1 VNTAIENFN
10 YRWAAI
16 PKPRQRLL
24 IGITLLL
31 AVGLCW
37 AYIVQPIL
45 TSRAANTKRISVLQA
60 QLANMQRDSSA
71 IQSLQSIAPVADTN
85 RKIFA
90 DSQKLEAIFGVNTK
104 VAAMN
109 DGGFR
114 IESTRV
120 NYADWLT
127 KVDNALSR
135 YRLQIVALEIKTQDS
150 NSVDVSLT
158 FGTSR

>member
-31 AVGLCW
+31 IIGLSW
-37 AYIVQPIL
+37 AYIVQPML
-45 TSRAANTKRISVLQA
+45 ASRVTNTKRIAVLQA
-60 QLANMQRDSSA
+60 QLANMQRDSNA

-85 RKIFA
+85 RKTFA

-127 KVDNALSR
+127 KVDSALSR
-135 YRLQIVALEIKTQDS
+135 YRLNIVALEIKTIDA
-150 NSVDVSLT
+150 NSVDVSMT
-158 FGTSR
+158 FGSSK